1 MSIIAERMKKHMNLI
16 KKYQS
21 DNNLDFL
28 LSLNDATEEEL
39 KSNAVPI
46 FEVGGKKMGKTEF
59 LKIIEKVED
68 KVFEKKAEN
77 EYTVKGRINAG
88 YTGIKWN
95 PEPIY
100 EDYKLTFKCWNC
112 AL

>member
-1 MSIIAERMKKHMNLI
+1 MSIIAERMKKHMDLI
-16 KKYQS
+16 KKYRT
-21 DNNLDFL
+21 DNNIDFPL
-28 LSLNDATEEEL
+28 TVNDATIEQL
-39 KSNAVPI
+39 QNNAVPI
-46 FEVGGKKMGKTEF
+46 FEVGGEKMGKTEF

-100 EDYKLTFKCWNC
+100 EDYKLTFKCWNYSF
-112 AL
+112 